1 MLRSMIVLF
10 YHIWIFMK
18 LLYITT
24 PYHLSDIDNDHIEL
38 TQLISNDNQI
48 RIRCDAKSRNTVE
61 SLILLSCPLSKTGVC
76 RENCINPCPVN
87 ETSTICNDA
96 VTLAIPKCIYRSMSN
111 DHIQIEYLIH
121 LNAINEKGQWWCTF
135 RGKRSNSIELDSYH
149 IQQKL
154 TTTNMKT
161 VNTYDTV
168 IDITT
173 PIDISPNLIQ
183 LIIGLVG
190 VSIAFNIFFFVRC
203 FTVKNYLKNIHIGHS
218 RNNCLDQLLCI
229 DQPRKLSP
237 KTRLNY
243 IQHVSP
249 SETPKLTVKL
259 STTVTTTISTTNEQ
273 WTEPINLMTMTHD
286 NHSPFVY
293 HKSNSIPSSPT
304 TNYPILHQNPLQ
316 YTQQY
321 SGLPQNS
328 FYSKYPMHNS
338 FINPNP
344 NNNGSSMEFIY
355 DEVHNSIYT
364 TTNSQ
369 PSDHE
374 KRKDT
379 TKFQKFPNNTV
390 RTVYDIGDWLVDKS
404 GQIYIPYAQ
413 ITPKPQRI
421 ILNNFDY
428 STLRKNDFF
437 KNSPLLNTIINN
449 QQQQQQHQQER
460 QQQHQ
465 QEQQQQHQ
473 QEQQQHHQQEQKQQ
487 QQPYSS
493 TIPIQTRDPNS
504 INNNNNNNPMI
515 SSTLSLPLVPV
526 NITKDVSFTNEQL
539 FIQNIPIE
547 VNELDNVIEQNSN
560 LQNSN
565 SSINKNNKQS
575 INQIDLFNPQVSD
588 SLNTHKNIDQKF
600 ITNNINKSTEWRPS
614 IKLLSHKT
622 TKQLNGNSTHKINE
636 NHKIADL
643 EDWSMI
649 DQD

>member
-24 PYHLSDIDNDHIEL
+24 SYHLSDIANDHIEL

-161 VNTYDTV
+161 VNKYDTV

-203 FTVKNYLKNIHIGHS
+203 FTVKNYLKNLHIGHS

-273 WTEPINLMTMTHD
+273 WTEPINLMTMTHN

-344 NNNGSSMEFIY
+344 NPNNNGSSMEFIY

-364 TTNSQ
+364 TTISQ

-379 TKFQKFPNNTV
+379 T
-390 RTVYDIGDWLVDKS
+390 
-404 GQIYIPYAQ
+404 
-413 ITPKPQRI
+413 
-421 ILNNFDY
+421 
-428 STLRKNDFF
+428 
-437 KNSPLLNTIINN
+437 
-449 QQQQQQHQQER
+449 QQHQQER
-460 QQQHQ
+460 QQQHR

-473 QEQQQHHQQEQKQQ
+473 QEQQQHHQQERKQQ
-487 QQPYSS
+487 QQTYSS

-504 INNNNNNNPMI
+504 INNNNNPMI

-565 SSINKNNKQS
+565 LSINKNNKQS
-575 INQIDLFNPQVSD
+575 INQFDLFNPQVSD
-588 SLNTHKNIDQKF
+588 PLNTHQNIDQKF
-600 ITNNINKSTEWRPS
+600 ITNNINKSIEWKPS

-636 NHKIADL
+636 SHKIADL